1 MIKPPTDRT
10 RLRRLPKRGHYDKD
24 TIYGILDAGMIGH
37 IGYVIDGQPFVTP
50 TIYWREGNSVY
61 WHGSWASRMLRQQAA
76 GTPVC
81 LTVSHLDGIVLARSG
96 FHHSVNYR
104 SVMLLGTPEEVE
116 GSAKKL
122 AHMRVFVDR
131 LFPGRWD
138 ELRAVST
145 KELKATKV
153 MRMEIDEASAKI
165 RTGPP
170 ADDEQDYE
178 LPIWAGVLP
187 LRTVVGAP
195 EACPRLQQ
203 GIARPGYLNAFKL
216 G

>member
-1 MIKPPTDRT
+1 MTKPPTDRT
-10 RLRRLPKRGHYDKD
+10 RLRRLPKRGHYNKG
-24 TIYGILDAGMIGH
+24 TICGILDAGMIGH
-37 IGYVIDGQPFVTP
+37 IGYVIDGQPFLTP
-50 TIYWREGNSVY
+50 TIYWREGNRVY

-81 LTVSHLDGIVLARSG
+81 LTVSHFDGIVLARSG

-104 SVMLLGTPEEVE
+104 SVMLLGTPDEVE

-131 LFPGRWD
+131 LFPGRWN

-153 MRMEIDEASAKI
+153 MGMEIDEASAKI

-178 LPIWAGVLP
+178 LAIWAGVLP

-195 EACPRLQQ
+195 EPCPRLQ
-203 GIARPGYLNAFKL
+203 
-216 G
+216 

>member
-1 MIKPPTDRT
+1 
-10 RLRRLPKRGHYDKD
+10 
-24 TIYGILDAGMIGH
+24 
-37 IGYVIDGQPFVTP
+37 
-50 TIYWREGNSVY
+50 
-61 WHGSWASRMLRQQAA
+61 
-76 GTPVC
+76 
-81 LTVSHLDGIVLARSG
+81 
-96 FHHSVNYR
+96 
-104 SVMLLGTPEEVE
+104 MLLGTPDEVE

-122 AHMRVFVDR
+122 THMKVFVDR

-153 MRMEIDEASAKI
+153 MGMEIDEASAKI

-170 ADDEQDYE
+170 ADDE

-187 LRTVVGAP
+187 LRTVIGAP
-195 EACPRLQQ
+195 EPCPQQ